1 MTPDTFRQLA
11 LALPGAEEGSHMGH
25 ADFRVQKKVFATLGY
40 PDDGQAMVKLPA
52 EKQAEFIEL
61 EPTAFSSASGAWG
74 RQGCTMVLL
83 AKAREKTIG
92 AALELA
98 WQQASVKKRR

>member
-1 MTPDTFRQLA
+1 
-11 LALPGAEEGSHMGH
+11 MGH
-25 ADFRVQKKVFATLGY
+25 ADFRVQKKIFATLGY
-40 PDDGQAMVKLPA
+40 PDEAQAMVKLPP

-61 EPTAFSSASGAWG
+61 EPAAFSPASGAWG
-74 RQGCTMVLL
+74 RQGSTMVRL
-83 AKAREKTIG
+83 KNAREKTVK